1 MINLTPSDI
10 KQDRYYRRNNLR
22 YFRWISQSILMLLIL
37 NVFLAAGYGLILAR
51 QDQLDEKKAS
61 LNKEIN
67 DLNRGEVES
76 KYTSFVTNINTITQI
91 LSKQILYSDLI
102 KQIGSVTPSGATLNS
117 VSISSKDNALDLNF
131 KISSQDIAPIIQ
143 LNLEDEKNNLFSKAD
158 IVQLNCPTSS
168 TCTTQLKA
176 EYKKDFPY
184 LFINTLGSKK

>member
-10 KQDRYYRRNNLR
+10 KKDRNYRRNNLR
-22 YFRWISQSILMLLIL
+22 YSRWIAQSILMLLIL
-37 NVFLAAGYGLILAR
+37 NVFMVAGYGLISAR
-51 QDQLDEKKAS
+51 QNQLDEKKSS
-61 LNKEIN
+61 LSEEISN
-67 DLNRGEVES
+67 LKLGEVES
-76 KYTSFVTNINTITQI
+76 KYASFVANVSTVTQI

-102 KQIGSVTPSGATLNS
+102 KQIGSVTPTGATLNS

-131 KISSQDIAPIIQ
+131 KINSQDIAPIIQ

-158 IVQLNCPTSS
+158 IVQLNCPTTA